1 MLKGPKAEWEL
12 FIAHGNESQ
21 TATDLVKK
29 NQKVTR
35 GSSYFLGLHAR
46 PIIGLAF
53 LFLQVVRLEH
63 FWF

>member
-35 GSSYFLGLHAR
+35 GSSYFWDYMPDLS
-46 PIIGLAF
+46 
-53 LFLQVVRLEH
+53 
-63 FWF
+63 